1 MGWKAETTPA
11 AMAKTPAVV
20 IDIGSGYTKMGFAG
34 NIEPQFVIPT
44 CVANSAKKA
53 GGVVSSHAQATGV
66 AEMDFYIG
74 DEAYARKDSDR
85 YLLSY
90 PVTKGRIEHWDDM
103 ERFLQ
108 QAIFRNMRCTPE
120 EHNFLL
126 TEPAFNSPENRE
138 LTAEI
143 MFETFNVK
151 GLNIGVQAV
160 LALYAQWVNDVKV
173 SDDSMGASPDLTGMV
188 VDSGD
193 GLTHV
198 IPVADGYVI
207 SSCIQEIPLGGKHVT
222 EFVSD
227 MLRDRG
233 EPVPPE
239 QRLEAARQIKEQHS
253 YLSRDVVEEYQKYD
267 ADPKRFKNLSGV
279 FPKTKEA
286 WSINIGY
293 ERFLAPEIFFN
304 PEIFVES
311 VTRPLPELVDRCI
324 LGCPMDYRRKLYGN
338 IVLSGGSTT
347 FTHFKERLQRD
358 LQVVVDARLANNQAI
373 SGGASPTPIPVTV
386 RGGKRRNQQRFA
398 AWLGGSLFAAEANFE
413 SFCKTKKDYEEY
425 GPSCM
430 RASCVGMR

>member
-1 MGWKAETTPA
+1 
-11 AMAKTPAVV
+11 MAKPAVV
-20 IDIGSGYTKMGFAG
+20 IDIGSGFTKMGFAG

-53 GGVVSSHAQATGV
+53 GGVVSSHGSASGIAD
-66 AEMDFYIG
+66 MDFFIG

-90 PVTKGRIEHWDDM
+90 PVVKGRIEHWDDM

-108 QAIFRNMRCTPE
+108 QAIFRNLRCTPD

-126 TEPAFNSPENRE
+126 TEPPFNTPTNRE

-151 GLNIGVQAV
+151 GLNFGVQAV
-160 LALYAQWVNDVKV
+160 LALYAQWVNDVQV
-173 SDDSMGASPDLTGMV
+173 SGDDSMGGSPDLTGMV

-193 GLTHV
+193 GGTHL

-253 YLSRDVVEEYQKYD
+253 YLSRDVVEEYQKFD
-267 ADPKRFKNLSGV
+267 ADPKRFKTLSGV

-286 WSINIGY
+286 WQIQIGY
-293 ERFLAPEIFFN
+293 ERFLAPEIFFH
-304 PEIFVES
+304 PEIFTDNVNA
-311 VTRPLPELVDRCI
+311 PLPRLVDNCI

-358 LQVVVDARLANNQAI
+358 LQVTVDARLAQNAAAA
-373 SGGASPTPIPVTV
+373 GGATPKALPVEV
-386 RGGKRRNQQRFA
+386 RGGKRKNQQRFA
-398 AWLGGSLFAAEANFE
+398 AWLGGSLFAADANFE
-413 SFCKTKKDYEEY
+413 SHCKTKKEY
-425 GPSCM
+425 DEVGPSCM
-430 RASCVGMR
+430 RASPVLMG

>member
-1 MGWKAETTPA
+1 ME
-11 AMAKTPAVV
+11 TPAVV

-44 CVANSAKKA
+44 CVARAASKTSNQGMA
-53 GGVVSSHAQATGV
+53 SSHAQASGV

-74 DEAYARKDSDR
+74 DEAYARKDSSR

-90 PVTKGRIEHWDDM
+90 PVVKGRIEHWDDM

-108 QAIFRNMRCTPE
+108 QAIFRNMRATPE
-120 EHNFLL
+120 DHNFLL
-126 TEPAFNSPENRE
+126 TEPPFNTPENRE

-160 LALYAQWVNDVKV
+160 LALYAQWCNDVKV
-173 SDDSMGASPDLTGMV
+173 DDGMGASPDLTGMV

-193 GLTHV
+193 ALTHV

-253 YLSRDVVEEYQKYD
+253 YLSRDVVEEYQKFDQD
-267 ADPKRFKNLSGV
+267 AKRFKSLSGV
-279 FPKTKEA
+279 FPKTKEK
-286 WSINIGY
+286 WSIAIGY

-304 PEIFVES
+304 PEIFVDT
-311 VTRPLPELVDRCI
+311 VTKPLPDLVDRCI
-324 LGCPMDYRRKLYGN
+324 MGCPMDYRRRLYNN

-358 LQVVVDARLANNQAI
+358 LQVVVDTRLAQVQA
-373 SGGASPTPIPVTV
+373 SAGGAAPRSIPVQV

-398 AWLGGSLFAAEANFE
+398 AWLGGSLFAAEPNFA
-413 SFCKTKKDYEEY
+413 SHCKTKKEYDEY

-430 RASCVGMR
+430 RASPVLMG

>member
-1 MGWKAETTPA
+1 MTQ
-11 AMAKTPAVV
+11 AVV
-20 IDIGSGYTKMGFAG
+20 IDIGSGFTKMGFAG
-34 NIEPQFVIPT
+34 NVEPQFVIPT
-44 CVANSAKKA
+44 CVANSSKKA
-53 GGVVSSHAQATGV
+53 GGVVSSHSQATGV

-85 YLLSY
+85 YLLSW
-90 PVTKGRIEHWDDM
+90 PVNKGRIEHWDDM

-108 QAIFRNMRCTPE
+108 QAIFRNLRCTPE
-120 EHNFLL
+120 DHNFLI
-126 TEPAFNSPENRE
+126 TEAPFNTPENRE

-160 LALYAQWVNDVKV
+160 LALYAQWVQDVKL
-173 SDDSMGASPDLTGMV
+173 DDQNSSPDLTGMV

-207 SSCIQEIPLGGKHVT
+207 SSCIQEIPIGGKNVT

-233 EPVPPE
+233 EPVPQE
-239 QRLEAARQIKEQHS
+239 QRLDAARQIKEQHS
-253 YLSRDVVEEYQKYD
+253 YLSRDVVAEYEKFD
-267 ADPKRFKNLSGV
+267 ADPKRFKSMSGV

-286 WSINIGY
+286 WQIQIGY
-293 ERFLAPEIFFN
+293 ERFLAPEIFFH
-304 PEIFVES
+304 PEILTDS
-311 VTRPLPELVDRCI
+311 ITAPLPTLVDRCI
-324 LGCPMDYRRKLYGN
+324 MGCPMDYRRRLYSN
-338 IVLSGGSTT
+338 IVLAGGSTT

-358 LQVVVDARLANNQAI
+358 LQTVVDARMSSIKAA
-373 SGGASPTPIPVTV
+373 SGGAAPRSIAVEV
-386 RGGKRRNQQRFA
+386 HGGKKRGQQRFA
-398 AWLGGSLFAAEANFE
+398 AWLGGSLLAAEPNFE
-413 SFCKTKKDYEEY
+413 SHCKTKADYAEH

-430 RASCVGMR
+430 RASAVLAH

>member
-1 MGWKAETTPA
+1 MNQTQ
-11 AMAKTPAVV
+11 AVV
-20 IDIGSGYTKMGFAG
+20 LDIGSGYTKMGFAG
-34 NIEPQFVIPT
+34 NVEPQFVIPT
-44 CVANSAKKA
+44 CVANSSKKA
-53 GGVVSSHAQATGV
+53 GNVVSSHAQAAGV

-74 DEAYARKDSDR
+74 DEAMKRKDTDR
-85 YLLSY
+85 YLLSW
-90 PVTKGRIEHWDDM
+90 PVNKGRIEHWDDM

-108 QAIFRNMRCTPE
+108 QAIFRNLRCTPE
-120 EHNFLL
+120 EHNFLM
-126 TEPAFNSPENRE
+126 TEAPFNTPEARE

-160 LALYAQWVNDVKV
+160 LALYAQWASETKV
-173 SDDSMGASPDLTGMV
+173 DSPNASPDLTGMV

-207 SSCIQEIPLGGKHVT
+207 SSCIQEIPLGGRHVT

-253 YLSRDVVEEYQKYD
+253 YLARDVVAEYEKFD
-267 ADPKRFKNLSGV
+267 ADAKRFKTLDGV
-279 FPKTKEA
+279 FQKTKEA
-286 WSINIGY
+286 WSIQIGY
-293 ERFLAPEIFFN
+293 ERFLAPEIFFH
-304 PEIFVES
+304 PEIFSES
-311 VTRPLPELVDRCI
+311 VSAPLPTLVDRCI
-324 LGCPMDYRRKLYGN
+324 MGCPMDYRRRLYSN
-338 IVLSGGSTT
+338 IVLSGGSTI

-358 LQVVVDARLANNQAI
+358 LQTVVDARLASIQAA
-373 SGGASPTPIPVTV
+373 SGGAAPRGIPVAV
-386 RGGKRRNQQRFA
+386 QGGKTKKKTDQRFA
-398 AWLGGSLFAAEANFE
+398 AWLGGSLLAAEPNFE
-413 SFCKTKKDYEEY
+413 SHCKTKADYAEH

-430 RASCVGMR
+430 RASAVLAH

>member
-1 MGWKAETTPA
+1 
-11 AMAKTPAVV
+11 MALSTPAVV
-20 IDIGSGYTKMGFAG
+20 IDCGSGYTKMGFAG

-44 CVANSAKKA
+44 CVANSAQKGRSQGMA
-53 GGVVSSHAQATGV
+53 SSHAQATGV
-66 AEMDFYIG
+66 QAEMDFYIG

-90 PVTKGRIEHWDDM
+90 PVVKGRIEHWDDM
-103 ERFLQ
+103 ERFFQ
-108 QAIFRNMRCTPE
+108 QAIFRNMRVTPE

-126 TEPAFNSPENRE
+126 TEPPFNTPENRE

-151 GLNIGVQAV
+151 GLNFGVQAV

-173 SDDSMGASPDLTGMV
+173 SDDTMGSSPDLTGMV

-267 ADPKRFKNLSGV
+267 SDPKRFKSLSGV
-279 FPKTKEA
+279 FQKTKES
-286 WSINIGY
+286 WSIQIGY
-293 ERFLAPEIFFN
+293 ERFLAPELFFN
-304 PEIFVES
+304 PEIFTDS
-311 VTRPLPELVDRCI
+311 VTAPLPVLVDRCI
-324 LGCPMDYRRKLYGN
+324 MGCPMDYRRKLYNN

-358 LQVVVDARLANNQAI
+358 LQQVVDIRLAGIGAA
-373 SGGASPTPIPVTV
+373 SGVQTSSIPVQV

-398 AWLGGSLFAAEANFE
+398 AWLGGSLFAAEPNFE
-413 SFCKTKKDYEEY
+413 SHCKTKKEY
-425 GPSCM
+425 DEIGPSCM
-430 RASCVGMR
+430 RASPVLLG

>member
-1 MGWKAETTPA
+1 MSSYLQ
-11 AMAKTPAVV
+11 TPAVV
-20 IDIGSGYTKMGFAG
+20 IDSGSGFTKMGFAG

-44 CVANSAKKA
+44 CVANCVKNGA
-53 GGVVSSHAQATGV
+53 GAVVSSHAQATGV
-66 AEMDFYIG
+66 SEMDFYIG

-90 PVTKGRIEHWDDM
+90 PVVKGRIEHWDDM

-108 QAIFRNMRCTPE
+108 QAIFRNLRCTPE

-126 TEPAFNSPENRE
+126 TEPPFNTPESRE

-160 LALYAQWVNDVKV
+160 LALYAQWYNDVKV
-173 SDDSMGASPDLTGMV
+173 TDESGRSSSPDLTGMV

-193 GLTHV
+193 GSTHV

-207 SSCIQEIPLGGKHVT
+207 SSCIQEIPLGGRHVT

-227 MLRDRG
+227 MLRDRS

-239 QRLEAARQIKEQHS
+239 QRLEAARQIKEQHA

-267 ADPKRFKNLSGV
+267 QDPKRFKTLSGV

-286 WSINIGY
+286 WQIQIGY
-293 ERFLAPEIFFN
+293 ERFLAPELFFH
-304 PEIFVES
+304 PEIFSES
-311 VTRPLPELVDRCI
+311 VTRPLPEIVDRCI
-324 LGCPMDYRRKLYGN
+324 MGCPMDYRRRLYDN

-358 LQVVVDARLANNQAI
+358 LQTVVDARLALAQAAA
-373 SGGASPTPIPVTV
+373 GGAQPRGIPVVV
-386 RGGKRRNQQRFA
+386 RGGKRSHQRFA

-413 SFCKTKKDYEEY
+413 SFCKTKKEY
-425 GPSCM
+425 DEVGPSCM
-430 RASCVGMR
+430 RQGLMIG